1 MGRARR
7 ALRIAQSAAYGG
19 GVGVAGLGAIGALGY
34 GLLKAEAAIARMAI
48 GTRFERA
55 PIDAGWYAAARVD
68 RTVAPIHLVILG
80 DSSAAGLGAA
90 TRGETIGA
98 RLARGVSEVA
108 RRRVH
113 LDNVAVSGAKSID
126 LDVQVANAL
135 DLPGPIDLAVISI
148 GANDVTHRI
157 DSAVAVRHLAA
168 AVSALREAGAQVVV
182 ATCPDLGTV
191 QPVPQPLRLVAR
203 RLGRDLAA
211 AQTIAVV
218 AAGGRTVSVGHLLGH
233 EFAARPGEL
242 FSEDRFHPSGRGYAR
257 VAAVLLPSVLE
268 ALGLA
273 VPARPG
279 TDHGDLTPIRV
290 ERAARDAARRPGTAV
305 EPAGTTS
312 ARPTDRVVRV
322 WRERRGRGPSGQSQE
337 HAARHTIEETGRAEA
352 TGDRGGVPCPRQ
364 SSSPPP
370 APPSDGPSRAR

>member
-7 ALRIAQSAAYGG
+7 ALRVAQAAAYGG
-19 GVGVAGLGAIGALGY
+19 GVGVAGLGTIGALGY
-34 GLLKAEAAIARMAI
+34 GLLKAEAALARMAI
-48 GTRFERA
+48 GTRFER
-55 PIDAGWYAAARVD
+55 PPNDAGWYAAARVD
-68 RTVAPIHLVILG
+68 RTLEPLRMVVLG

-98 RLARGVSEVA
+98 RLARGVSEA
-108 RRRVH
+108 AGRRVH
-113 LDNVAVSGAKSID
+113 LSNVAVSGAKSID
-126 LDVQVANAL
+126 LDLQVANVL
-135 DLPGPIDLAVISI
+135 DLPHPVDIAVISI

-157 DSAVAVRHLAA
+157 DTAVAVRHLRE
-168 AVSALREAGAQVVV
+168 AVAALRETGAEVVV

-191 QPVPQPLRLVAR
+191 QPVPQPLRLLAR

-218 AAGGRTVSVGHLLGH
+218 SAGGRTVSVGHLLGA

-257 VAAVLLPSVLE
+257 VAAVLLPCVLE
-268 ALGLA
+268 ALGLPSPTRCGA
-273 VPARPG
+273 HLADLVPV
-279 TDHGDLTPIRV
+279 RV

-305 EPAGTTS
+305 EPGSTTS
-312 ARPTDRVVRV
+312 ARPTDRLVRV
-322 WRERRGRGPSGQSQE
+322 WRERRRAVPSGPSQRQPT
-337 HAARHTIEETGRAEA
+337 RHTIKGPDRAEA
-352 TGDRGGVPCPRQ
+352 AGDPGGVPCPRQ